1 IVGNFFCCANRIFL
15 GNFLRLT
22 TAACYKSSNRQHQS
36 TLYKMIK
43 IYHFHSR
50 ISLYKKLMDFLI
62 LKLNH
67 KISACLIN
75 PVLSGQLTDLA
86 LPVPLKTPFY
96 YVIFQKRLNYF

>member
-1 IVGNFFCCANRIFL
+1 
-15 GNFLRLT
+15 
-22 TAACYKSSNRQHQS
+22 
-36 TLYKMIK
+36 
-43 IYHFHSR
+43 
-50 ISLYKKLMDFLI
+50 MDFLI